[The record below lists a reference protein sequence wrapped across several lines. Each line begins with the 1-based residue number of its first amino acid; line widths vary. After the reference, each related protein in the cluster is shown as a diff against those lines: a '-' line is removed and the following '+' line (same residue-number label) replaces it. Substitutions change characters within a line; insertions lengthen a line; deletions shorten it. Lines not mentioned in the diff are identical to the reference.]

1 MENIIETASK
11 AEHLAASF
19 VKRILDFEK
28 LVSEREAQ
36 ARGNAAKYGQLR
48 GEQDSGVRN
57 VVKQATRL
65 QAQRE
70 ARQYRRE
77 LVAGTE
83 KERTERLQQMAEL
96 DAEASRLTPLYQSP
110 VQLLSR
116 MGLGSPERSRYH
128 DQLREAGARELQNYA
143 DWARYKGDRILAAA
157 VLSRLDALPSKSRPF
172 KAVEFAASL
181 VGEEFE
187 QAKRAITRTRI
198 ATQRAVNA
206 NRDFERGRVDAR
218 AKISMGLARR
228 AV

>member
-1 MENIIETASK
+1 MENIIKNAEK
-11 AEHLAASF
+11 AERLAASF
-19 VKRILDFEK
+19 VKRILDLEK

-36 ARGNAAKYGQLR
+36 ALGHAAKYGQIR
-48 GEQDSGVRN
+48 GEQDPGVRK

-77 LVAGTE
+77 LVAGSD
-83 KERTERLQQMAEL
+83 KERTERLQQLAEL
-96 DAEASRLTPLYQSP
+96 EAEASRLTPLYQSP

-116 MGLGSPERSRYH
+116 MGLGSPERSRYQ

-143 DWARYKGDRILAAA
+143 DWARYTNDRILGAA
-157 VLSRLDALPSKSRPF
+157 VLSRLDALPAKNRLF
-172 KAVEFAASL
+172 KAMEFAASL

-187 QAKRAITRTRI
+187 QAKRSITRTRV
-198 ATQRAVNA
+198 AMQRAVNA
-206 NRDFERGRVDAR
+206 NRDFERGQVDAT

-228 AV
+228 AL